1 MTPSAGA
8 HLVSD
13 QDPTCSVSGC
23 SRPDGG
29 TLTLANRG
37 GGFRVSACDEHG
49 WRAAQ
54 GEWFVFDVMGK
65 KRALG
70 GGETPPHYSPL
81 RDGPGVE
88 SLPRQ
93 RRRQQLATVRLYDR
107 RDR

>member
-1 MTPSAGA
+1 MTHSAAA
-8 HLVSD
+8 HLLSD

-23 SRPDGG
+23 SRPHGG

-54 GEWFVFDVMGK
+54 GEWFVFEVMGRK
-65 KRALG
+65 YAFG

-81 RDGPGVE
+81 RADLGIE
-88 SLPRQ
+88 SLVRS
-93 RRRQQLATVRLYDR
+93 RRRQHLAALRLYDPSR
-107 RDR
+107 